1 MQRFVVLGIN
11 HKYAPL
17 EVRERLAY
25 PDRRIPGALRT
36 IRERAGCDEA
46 VLLSTCNRVE
56 VYAFTDDE
64 GARSGILS
72 ALAAD
77 QSLKPEFLSQ
87 YCYFHRGRDA
97 VAHLLRVAGGLDSL
111 VLGETQILSQVKKAY
126 LLAQSENFTGKA
138 LNGLFHRAFQ
148 AAKRLH
154 TETGISEGQLSTSS
168 IAVRF
173 INRVFEDL
181 RDKTALLV
189 GVGEVGELTL
199 TYLREAGIG
208 RVIVVSRSI
217 ERAREAADRFEGDAV
232 PFDLLGD
239 YLPSAHIVITQTSA
253 EGRIFTRKDFMQSQK
268 KRGYGSVFVLDLAVP
283 RDVAEDAAE
292 LDGVYLYNV
301 DDLEQVVAEH
311 AMERSRELEQCR
323 AIIEDEIE
331 HFLKGFQSY
340 AAGPL
345 ITELRARATQ
355 IKEEEV
361 SRLLARFPDLPESAH
376 REISAFSARLMNK
389 LLHQQI
395 QAIKDQAAAGNPD
408 SLRLIA
414 QALGV
419 DAPMDPGKEKLSRAD
434 STLDGESGGEQPQ
447 GVRSGE
453 GQSARE
459 PGESTREQ
467 A

>member
-11 HKYAPL
+11 HKFAPL

-25 PDRRIPGALRT
+25 PDRRIPGALRAVS
-36 IRERAGCDEA
+36 ERAGCEEV

-56 VYAFTDDE
+56 AYAFTEDND
-64 GARSGILS
+64 ARERILQ

-77 QSLKPEFLSQ
+77 QSLKPEYLEQ
-87 YCYFHRGRDA
+87 YCYFHRGHEA
-97 VAHLLRVAGGLDSL
+97 IEHLLRVSGGLDSL

-148 AAKRLH
+148 SAKRLH
-154 TETGISEGQLSTSS
+154 TETAISEGQLSTSS

-173 INRVFEDL
+173 VNRVFEDL
-181 RDKTALLV
+181 GDKTALLI

-208 RVIVVSRSI
+208 RVVVVSRTLD
-217 ERAREAADRFEGDAV
+217 RAREVAARFEGNAV
-232 PFDLLGD
+232 PFELLHD
-239 YLPSAHIVITQTSA
+239 YLPTAHIVITQTSA
-253 EGRIFTRKDFMQSQK
+253 EGRILSRKDFLQSQK
-268 KRGYGSVFVLDLAVP
+268 LRDYGSVFVLDLAVP
-283 RDVAEDAAE
+283 RDVSEDAGDVE
-292 LDGVYLYNV
+292 GVYLYNV

-311 AMERSRELEQCR
+311 AMVRSRELEQCK
-323 AIIEDEIE
+323 AIIHEEVD

-345 ITELRARATQ
+345 ITELRAKAEQ
-355 IKEEEV
+355 IRDEEIN
-361 SRLLARFPDLPESAH
+361 RLLARFPDLPESA
-376 REISAFSARLMNK
+376 RKEIGAFSARLMNK
-389 LLHQQI
+389 LLHPQI
-395 QAIKDQAAAGNPD
+395 QGIKEQAAAGNTD

-419 DAPMDPGKEKLSRAD
+419 DAPEAAEEP
-434 STLDGESGGEQPQ
+434 QP
-447 GVRSGE
+447 
-453 GQSARE
+453 AK
-459 PGESTREQ
+459 EQ